1 MDNIEKIA
9 TEIKNE
15 IIARKNKMNSDKPF
29 IVSIDGRCA
38 SGKTTVASR
47 LEREL
52 DCNVIHLDQF
62 FLRPEQRTKER
73 LQIPGGNV
81 DYERFLDE
89 VLLPLHKGTFT
100 SYRPFDC
107 SKMELGDAISFPYK
121 DIYILEGSYSCHQKL
136 WDYIDLHVFLS
147 TDYQMQLKRIL
158 NRNGLERLEAFKTR
172 WIPMEEEYFKTFNI
186 EDKCELK
193 YRT

>member
-62 FLRPEQRTKER
+62 FLRP
-73 LQIPGGNV
+73 
-81 DYERFLDE
+81 
-89 VLLPLHKGTFT
+89 
-100 SYRPFDC
+100 
-107 SKMELGDAISFPYK
+107 
-121 DIYILEGSYSCHQKL
+121 
-136 WDYIDLHVFLS
+136 
-147 TDYQMQLKRIL
+147 
-158 NRNGLERLEAFKTR
+158 
-172 WIPMEEEYFKTFNI
+172 
-186 EDKCELK
+186 
-193 YRT
+193 